1 MVLVR
6 VFISLYRASLL
17 FKSLLY
23 VQPELDRSA
32 FFGRADDDDGAMNRV
47 DDDVTMKGYKIQGGF
62 CWYRLIFIKSG
73 SESPD
78 V

>member
-1 MVLVR
+1 M
-6 VFISLYRASLL
+6 ASLF
-17 FKSLLY
+17 FKSLLF

-32 FFGRADDDDGAMNRV
+32 FFWNVNDDDWSMSGV
-47 DDDVTMKGYKIQGGF
+47 DNDVTMKGNKLQGGF

-73 SESPD
+73 SKSPD